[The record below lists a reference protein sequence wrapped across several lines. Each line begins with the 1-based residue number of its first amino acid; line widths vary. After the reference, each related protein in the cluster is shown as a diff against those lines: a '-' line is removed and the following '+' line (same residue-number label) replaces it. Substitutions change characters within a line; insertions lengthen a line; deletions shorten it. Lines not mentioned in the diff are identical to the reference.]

1 MAEIPPQRLL
11 DLFTRIDELL
21 AQLVR
26 IEEQQLKLL
35 QTISERLGAP
45 PAAVPPAVPPERIEE
60 LVRELRIPE
69 AEIRRIIERIAVPA
83 TVGLSSETIN
93 VLAREITERLQQL
106 PNRVGKIEW
115 DTSVQT
121 WKSMR
126 EEKKI
131 KPAKALGFWV
141 EDVGGGFEYIIFR
154 HGVESVPRT
163 AEVDDMWDVEFD
175 DLQIRG
181 SGIAGT
187 AIIWYWWRE

>member
-1 MAEIPPQRLL
+1 MAEIPLQRLL

-21 AQLVR
+21 EMLVKIQGRQL
-26 IEEQQLKLL
+26 ELL
-35 QTISERLGAP
+35 QKISERLGAP
-45 PAAVPPAVPPERIEE
+45 PTAPPAVPPERIEE
-60 LVRELRIPE
+60 LARELRIPIE
-69 AEIRRIIERIAVPA
+69 EMRRIVERVAVPA
-83 TVGLSSETIN
+83 TVGLTSETITA
-93 VLAREITERLQQL
+93 LAREITERLQQL
-106 PNRVGKIEW
+106 PNRIGKIEW
-115 DTSVQT
+115 DTSIQA

-154 HGVESVPRT
+154 QGVESVPRT
-163 AEVDDMWDVEFD
+163 AEVDDIWDVEFD

-187 AIIWYWWRE
+187 AVIWYWWRE

>member
-1 MAEIPPQRLL
+1 MAEIPLQRIL

-21 AQLVR
+21 EMLVKIQERQL
-26 IEEQQLKLL
+26 ELL
-35 QTISERLGAP
+35 RTISERLGVPPTAP
-45 PAAVPPAVPPERIEE
+45 PAIPPERIEE

-69 AEIRRIIERIAVPA
+69 EDIRRIIERIAVPA
-83 TVGLSSETIN
+83 TVGLTSETITT
-93 VLAREITERLQQL
+93 LGREIAERLQQL

-115 DTSVQT
+115 DTSIQA

-131 KPAKALGFWV
+131 KPSKALGFWV

-154 HGVESVPRT
+154 QGVESVPRT